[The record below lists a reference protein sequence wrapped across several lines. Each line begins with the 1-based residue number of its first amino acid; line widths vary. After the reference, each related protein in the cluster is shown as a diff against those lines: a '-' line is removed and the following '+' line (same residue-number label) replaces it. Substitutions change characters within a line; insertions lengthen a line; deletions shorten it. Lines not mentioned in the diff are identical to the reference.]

1 VNELAWQVFVAN
13 ADRGLLFGLETD
25 GRTDEAVNDAFVERA
40 RWLLPEN
47 EYGLRIVRTYVAPR
61 LDAMSLRAHFMD
73 AIASKLPRRAERLL
87 LIVEGFELLQ
97 ASDRIAHLETL
108 RLALRMP
115 NVIILV
121 TTGQLDQRERKFFDR
136 IDVPPKPL
144 DLTGLQ
150 TVSNRYD
157 AAGRSRSYSLSHG
170 R

>member
-1 VNELAWQVFVAN
+1 MNKLAWQVFVAN
-13 ADRGLLFGLETD
+13 ADRGLLFGLEA
-25 GRTDEAVNDAFVERA
+25 GGPDEAVNDAFVERA
-40 RWLLPEN
+40 RWLLPED

-61 LDAMSLRAHFMD
+61 LDAIRLRAHFMD
-73 AIASKLPRRAERLL
+73 AITSKLPRRAERLL
-87 LIVEGFELLQ
+87 LIVEGFELLET
-97 ASDRIAHLETL
+97 SDRIAHLETL

-121 TTGQLDQRERKFFDR
+121 TAPRFDQRERKFFDQ
-136 IDVPPKPL
+136 IDISPKPL

-157 AAGRSRSYSLSHG
+157 ATGRSRSYSLSHG